1 MWVPTTTPFLRTPS
15 LCKVSSRAKF
25 LVYHE
30 ILDRPGGGKSVF
42 AAQNIPKG
50 APVWAFDDVHCERP
64 FYSLRYSSKLRL
76 TKVSSLADNV
86 EEKLSNHLQKGFLNK
101 KLDKFIVLED
111 GAQYTT
117 HATNPNLRWGEDDE
131 TWVSTRIIKN
141 GEEFSFDYRQFGQS
155 CDCAWLEPFLAKLQQ
170 SVLDM
175 KTTTKSERK

>member
-1 MWVPTTTPFLRTPS
+1 MWGHTTTPFLRPLS
-15 LCKVSSRAKF
+15 LCKVSSRTKF
-25 LVYHE
+25 LVYHD

-50 APVWAFDDVHCERP
+50 APVWAFDDVHCERLTQV
-64 FYSLRYSSKLRL
+64 SRLANSS
-76 TKVSSLADNV
+76 V
-86 EEKLSNHLQKGFLNK
+86 EDKLSNHLQKGFLNK

-111 GAQYTT
+111 GAQFTT

-131 TWVSTRIIKN
+131 TWVSVRNIKD

-155 CDCAWLEPFLAKLQQ
+155 CDCAWLEPFLARLQQ